1 MCIPGKSE
9 DMADPLVST
18 IRGEMA
24 LSLRSPAGPVAVVVS
39 WLTRHPSAPFTFAVG
54 SKLVANVHDLF
65 Q

>member
-1 MCIPGKSE
+1 
-9 DMADPLVST
+9 MADPLVST

-24 LSLRSPAGPVAVVVS
+24 PSLRSPAGPVAVVVS